1 MPISDAKKLTLAF
14 AAVYLIWGSTYLAIK
29 YAVETIPPFMMMAV
43 RSTLAGLV
51 LLAWAALKH
60 GERIQREHVPALLVI
75 GASFFLIGH
84 GLLAWAQQR
93 VPSGIAAL
101 LVASLPL
108 WIVLIERFVMG
119 ELLGG
124 YKTVLGLIV
133 GFVGMLILVAPWE
146 SARVQQLDVVGVGAI
161 LLGSFSWAAGSV
173 YSRTAKLPR
182 SPVLA
187 AAWELIFGG
196 LLLFAVG
203 IALGEGSTFSMNDV
217 SPRSLVALAYLVVFG
232 SVVAFTAYLWLLT
245 ATTATRVS
253 TYAYVNPVVAMFLG
267 WALAGE
273 PFTAA
278 TLLATGAIVV
288 SVYLVLTAR
297 SMKTFAQENTAP
309 RPAR

>member
-1 MPISDAKKLTLAF
+1 
-14 AAVYLIWGSTYLAIK
+14 
-29 YAVETIPPFMMMAV
+29 
-43 RSTLAGLV
+43 
-51 LLAWAALKH
+51 
-60 GERIQREHVPALLVI
+60 VPALLVI

-108 WIVLIERFVMG
+108 GIVLIERFVIGQM
-119 ELLGG
+119 LGG

-133 GFVGMLILVAPWE
+133 GFAGILILVAPWE
-146 SARVQQLDVVGVGAI
+146 GARVQQLDVIGVGAI

-203 IALGEGSTFSMNDV
+203 IALGEGSTFSMNDI

-309 RPAR
+309 HLARSTVPTSLQESTI